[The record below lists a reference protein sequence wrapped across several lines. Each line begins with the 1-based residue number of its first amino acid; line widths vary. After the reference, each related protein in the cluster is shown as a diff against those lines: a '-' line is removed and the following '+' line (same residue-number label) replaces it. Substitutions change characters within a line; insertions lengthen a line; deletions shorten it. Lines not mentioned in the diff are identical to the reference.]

1 VSRDLRKQAK
11 RIDDDLARITRRVD
25 AAQADADAARQR
37 ELVTICEWFALC
49 DHAAT
54 GTMTHPILGE
64 VPICDRCRAKVE
76 SL

>member
-1 VSRDLRKQAK
+1 MSDLRKQAK

-25 AAQADADAARQR
+25 AAQVKADAARQR

-49 DHAAT
+49 DHEAT
-54 GTMTHPILGE
+54 SLMPHPILGE
-64 VPICDRCRAKVE
+64 VPICERCRAKVE